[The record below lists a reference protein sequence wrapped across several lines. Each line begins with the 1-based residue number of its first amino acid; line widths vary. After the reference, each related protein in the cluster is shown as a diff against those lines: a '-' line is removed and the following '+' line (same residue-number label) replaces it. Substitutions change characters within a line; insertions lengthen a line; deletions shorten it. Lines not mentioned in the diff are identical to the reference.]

1 MGQAPM
7 ENMEVNKSNEIS
19 GLSSKLKPNSSL
31 YADLSKLIDNVNFK
45 KINDKEGELKDA
57 NGLT

>member
-1 MGQAPM
+1 M